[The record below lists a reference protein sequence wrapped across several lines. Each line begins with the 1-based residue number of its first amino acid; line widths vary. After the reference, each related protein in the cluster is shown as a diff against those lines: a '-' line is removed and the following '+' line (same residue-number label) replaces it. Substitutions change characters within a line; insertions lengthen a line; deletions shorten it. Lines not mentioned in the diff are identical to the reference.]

1 MTLIKCLSGK
11 SRSLTK
17 KKMFKHSFVIKIHW
31 RLTLRRKVFDIR
43 KCSDLDPRSVL
54 PVHSS
59 NGRPTRC
66 FATSSALV
74 CTMFIKTKL

>member
-1 MTLIKCLSGK
+1 MTLIKGHSSK
-11 SRSLTK
+11 SRSLTE
-17 KKMFKHSFVIKIHW
+17 KKMFKHNFVIKIHW
-31 RLTLRRKVFDIR
+31 RLILRRKVVHIR

-74 CTMFIKTKL
+74 Y